1 MSSVVFDKCP
11 MLCVSSLLGVAPEL
25 SAHPHDMV
33 AGDSV
38 PLMLQIDRDRLRA
51 LHSTS
56 IASDPHSRM
65 GVVSSDPEDSTSS
78 CASSV
83 VDHEDDEHS
92 HGSHEQRCTDPDHP
106 HRIQR
111 PQTKHRHRSQHN
123 TKHHPPPHHPPHHH
137 ALEDTGRLHR
147 AIQDESWPYYIL
159 KDRSAST
166 NGGGGDAGTANG
178 EFISRLRER
187 KRVQYLAYNPPSMA
201 HRHNNDKYLASHVR
215 DHQPVQIPT
224 MQLYRNATPNTNAS
238 NSPGGSRVGS
248 RAGSARNLLAAN
260 VVSVL
265 TIKSPSTSQGTTLVS
280 PPTTDQIASS
290 ASEGGGVKVSA
301 TATAAGA
308 KAVAT
313 VPSHATSTAPSATDA
328 SAVASHV
335 DASVLVPPPS
345 KSAINTTSTA
355 SASSST
361 ATPAP
366 PLPRSALTSSFNGH
380 KEHKTK
386 TSTESAPTKTLKHK
400 RSVRIAPFVTYA
412 DSQQQTHLQT
422 QAQQEDQ
429 RASRMATTIAE
440 AAEATHHHH
449 RHQVGGEGARKKGIY
464 AFAHH
469 SESTWYLPQL
479 RLHQS
484 PGIRAGVKGEG
495 EGEGEGG
502 DRGNRIASG
511 SEFH

>member
-1 MSSVVFDKCP
+1 MVFDKCP
-11 MLCVSSLLGVAPEL
+11 LLCVSSLLGVAPEL
-25 SAHPHDMV
+25 SVPPHDVV

-83 VDHEDDEHS
+83 VDREDDEHS
-92 HGSHEQRCTDPDHP
+92 HSSHEQRCTDPDHP
-106 HRIQR
+106 HRTHR
-111 PQTKHRHRSQHN
+111 PQTKHRHRKHHN
-123 TKHHPPPHHPPHHH
+123 TKHHPPPPHPPFHH
-137 ALEDTGRLHR
+137 AVEDTGRLHR
-147 AIQDESWPYYIL
+147 AIQDESWPFYIL

-224 MQLYRNATPNTNAS
+224 MQMYRNATPNTNAS
-238 NSPGGSRVGS
+238 NSPGESRVGS

-265 TIKSPSTSQGTTLVS
+265 TIKTPSTSQGTTLVA
-280 PPTTDQIASS
+280 PPSTDQIASS
-290 ASEGGGVKVSA
+290 ASDGGGVKVSA
-301 TATAAGA
+301 TASAVGA

-313 VPSHATSTAPSATDA
+313 VPSHTTSTAPSASDT
-328 SAVASHV
+328 SAGASHV
-335 DASVLVPPPS
+335 DAPVLVPPPS

-366 PLPRSALTSSFNGH
+366 PLPRSALTSSSHGH
-380 KEHKTK
+380 KMK

-429 RASRMATTIAE
+429 RALRMATTIAE

-449 RHQVGGEGARKKGIY
+449 HRHQAGGEGARKKGVY

-479 RLHQS
+479 RLQQS

-495 EGEGEGG
+495 EGG
-502 DRGNRIASG
+502 DRGNRTASG